1 MHHGEPAR
9 LAVAGVVTAADGT
22 AERSAAQLMLK
33 AKRKTMRHRITVG
46 ADKAYDTK
54 DHVAALRV
62 LDVTPHVAQNQ
73 SLTKKPASA
82 AKRARRA
89 HNTAR
94 ELWPIAEAPQDDRVH
109 LRLGQAARR
118 DAQG

>member
-1 MHHGEPAR
+1 MAR
-9 LAVAGVVTAADGT
+9 
-22 AERSAAQLMLK
+22 RSAAPRNLMLK

-73 SLTKKPASA
+73 SLTKKPASGGEA
-82 AKRARRA
+82 RSTGAQHGTRAMAYRRS
-89 HNTAR
+89 
-94 ELWPIAEAPQDDRVH
+94 
-109 LRLGQAARR
+109 AAR
-118 DAQG
+118 